1 MMGAR
6 SEYDAAYFTLLRA
19 REEHADL
26 LHYREFLI
34 AERDRLDA
42 FVQQVRA
49 QADTVPRRM
58 RRPIDQTTKAVVE
71 AIGVRR
77 SVILGEYER
86 VDERIAN
93 AQAFVEECEAEL
105 EDLRRSG

>member
-1 MMGAR
+1 MATR

-19 REEHADL
+19 REEHSDL
-26 LHYREFLI
+26 LQYREFLV

-49 QADTVPRRM
+49 QADVVPRKM
-58 RRPIDQTTKAVVE
+58 RRPVDQTTKAVVE

-77 SVILGEYER
+77 SVVLTESER
-86 VDERIAN
+86 IDDRIAN
-93 AQAFVEECEAEL
+93 AQAFVEECEAEV
-105 EDLRRSG
+105 EDLRGSR